1 MTRSVAVAPRAKSL
15 VAWFAL
21 TIYLFH
27 MPLLAL
33 LHDILHIDGAVL
45 LAAMVPLIWASACRP
60 STGGRSGARAW
71 KDWPYG

>member
-15 VAWFAL
+15 VAWFTSFTL

-45 LAAMVPLIWASACRP
+45 LAAMVPLIWASAC
-60 STGGRSGARAW
+60 
-71 KDWPYG
+71 